1 MDNQKLTY
9 KQAGVDI
16 DAGDE
21 FASAIGRMVKSTITP
36 EVVSGVGGF
45 AAAVA
50 PNMIGMKK
58 PLLISGTDG
67 VGTKLKLAFITGI
80 HNTIGIDLVAMCVN
94 DVLTTGARPLF
105 FLDYIASGHLEQKVS
120 LQVIEGIVEGCRQAG
135 CSLVGG
141 ETAELPGFYAQGE
154 YDLAGFSVGIV
165 DEPDLINGRTCT
177 PGDILIGLPSSG
189 VHSNGYSL
197 VRHIIDARKLNIH
210 HVYDGFTRTLGEVLL
225 TPTYIYA
232 DAVGALM
239 AGPRPKAMA
248 HITGGGIVGNLPRV
262 LPAGVCAEVEMAR
275 IPEAPVFTF
284 LQGKGTSNYVED
296 DEMLRVFN
304 MGVGLIMAMAPDK
317 VDAAMEALEGVGRTP
332 FIFGR
337 LTAGANEVVVK

>member
-1 MDNQKLTY
+1 MNKQKLTY
-9 KQAGVDI
+9 RQAGVDM

-21 FASAIGRMVKSTITP
+21 FASAIGRMVKSTLTP

-50 PNMIGMKK
+50 PNMTGMKR

-67 VGTKLKLAFITGI
+67 VGTKLKLAFMTGI
-80 HNTIGIDLVAMCVN
+80 HGTIGIDLVAMCVN

-105 FLDYIASGHLEQKVS
+105 FLDYIASGHLEMDVS
-120 LQVIEGIVEGCRQAG
+120 LKVIEGIVEGCRQAG

-141 ETAELPGFYAQGE
+141 ETAELPGFYKEGE
-154 YDLAGFSVGIV
+154 YDLAGFSVGVV
-165 DEPDLINGRTCT
+165 DESDLVNGRNCV
-177 PGDILIGLPSSG
+177 PGDVLIGLPSSG

-197 VRHIIDARKLNIH
+197 VRRILEARNLDIFKT
-210 HVYDGFTRTLGEVLL
+210 YDGFDRPLGEVLL
-225 TPTYIYA
+225 TPTHIYA
-232 DAVGALM
+232 DAVNALM

-262 LPAGVCAEVEMAR
+262 LPEGVCAEVVMSS
-275 IPEAPVFTF
+275 IPSLPVFTF
-284 LQGKGTSNYVED
+284 LQGRDTGFEVDD

-304 MGVGLIMAMAPDK
+304 MGVGLIIAMDPAL
-317 VDAAMEALEGVGRTP
+317 VDDAMCALRGVGRSP
-332 FIFGR
+332 FILGR
-337 LTAGANEVVVK
+337 LASGANEVVVK

>member
-1 MDNQKLTY
+1 MDKQKLTY

-16 DAGDE
+16 EAGDY
-21 FASAIGRMVKSTITP
+21 FASEIGRMVKSTLTS

-50 PNMIGMKK
+50 PNMLGMKR

-67 VGTKLKLAFITGI
+67 VGTKLKLAFMTGI

-105 FLDYIASGHLEQKVS
+105 FLDYFATGHLEPQVS
-120 LQVIEGIVEGCRQAG
+120 LHVIEGIVEGCRQAG
-135 CSLVGG
+135 CALVGG
-141 ETAELPGFYAQGE
+141 ETAEMPGFYKDGE

-165 DEPDLINGRTCT
+165 DEPDLINGKTCAT
-177 PGDILIGLPSSG
+177 GDVLIALPSSG

-197 VRHIIDARKLNIH
+197 VRRILDARKLDIG
-210 HVYDGFTRTLGEVLL
+210 HVYEGFTRTLGEVLL

-232 DAVGALM
+232 TAVNALM
-239 AGPRPKAMA
+239 TGPKPKAMA

-262 LPAGVCAEVEMAR
+262 LPEGVAAEVTMSA
-275 IPEAPVFTF
+275 IPAGPLYPF
-284 LQGKGTSNYVED
+284 LQGRGTGFEVDD
-296 DEMLRVFN
+296 DEMLKVFN
-304 MGVGLIMAMAPDK
+304 MGVGLVIVMAPDK
-317 VDAAMEALEGVGRTP
+317 VDAAMTALTDAGAAP

-337 LTAGANEVVVK
+337 LIPGPNEVVVK

>member
-1 MDNQKLTY
+1 MTMQKLTY

-50 PNMIGMKK
+50 PNMLGMKR

-67 VGTKLKLAFITGI
+67 VGTKLKLAFMTGI

-105 FLDYIASGHLEQKVS
+105 FLDYFASGHLEQKVS

-141 ETAELPGFYAQGE
+141 ETAELPGFYAAGE

-165 DEPDLINGRTCT
+165 DEPDLVDGRTCK
-177 PGDILIGLPSSG
+177 PGDVLIGLPSSG

-197 VRHIIDARKLNIH
+197 VRHIIDTRKLDIH
-210 HVYDGFTRTLGEVLL
+210 HVYEGFTRTLGEVLL

-232 DAVGALM
+232 DAVNALM
-239 AGPRPKAMA
+239 AGPKPKAMA

-262 LPAGVCAEVEMAR
+262 FPQGVGAEVWMSEV
-275 IPEAPVFTF
+275 PESPVFQF
-284 LQGKGTSNYVED
+284 LQGKGTGYSVED
-296 DEMLRVFN
+296 DEMMRVFN
-304 MGVGLIMAMAPDK
+304 MGVGLIIVMAPEK
-317 VDAAMEALEGVGRTP
+317 ADAAIEALRSVGRQP
-332 FIFGR
+332 FVFGR
-337 LTAGANEVVVK
+337 LTAGSGEVVVK